1 MKTIIFLLGI
11 FLYCS
16 SVGAEE
22 GEKRVHVFVMDRDQQ
37 FELAGKT
44 QAEERFDLVW
54 HYWGDV
60 DLIENEMGKGLPRDQ
75 AKALKVMKQR
85 IAAMT
90 ESDKAALGNAW
101 RGRHM
106 ASDIGVNPDN
116 MPAVWA
122 DGRVFTHVEDLR
134 HVFSRIK

>member
-1 MKTIIFLLGI
+1 MKTIFIPLLVMLTI
-11 FLYCS
+11 SATAVAQDRLL
-16 SVGAEE
+16 
-22 GEKRVHVFVMDRDQQ
+22 HVFVMDRDQQ
-37 FELAGKT
+37 HELGGKT

-60 DLIENEMGKGLPRDQ
+60 DLIEEALGKGLPSDRD
-75 AKALKVMKQR
+75 KALQVMKR
-85 IAAMT
+85 RVDAMT
-90 ESDKAALGNAW
+90 ESDKSALGGAW

-106 ASDIGVNPDN
+106 ASDLGIKPEN

-122 DGRVFTHVEDLR
+122 DGRVFTYVEDLR

>member
-1 MKTIIFLLGI
+1 MKTILYTLLGV
-11 FLYCS
+11 FLYS
-16 SVGAEE
+16 SVGADDLN
-22 GEKRVHVFVMDRDQQ
+22 KSVHVFVMDRDQQ
-37 FELAGKT
+37 YELAGKAHT
-44 QAEERFDLVW
+44 EERFDLVW

-60 DLIENEMGKGLPRDQ
+60 DLIEDEMGKGLPSDQ
-75 AKALKVMKQR
+75 AQALKVMKQR

-106 ASDIGVNPDN
+106 ASDVGVNPDN